1 MPVGRTILAFAAAP
15 FASSFAL
22 GAALSASSG
31 ADARAV
37 LFGTLAI
44 GLFGLLFTVPATL
57 IGGSASFF
65 FLKAVRRDGLP
76 WFVVAGAIVGLV
88 SGALFLFSGG
98 TPDDQREP
106 GWVLLLMTTCA
117 GAVGGGVFGLVRGPG
132 PQGKEGA
139 HVL

>member
-1 MPVGRTILAFAAAP
+1 MSVERTVLGFAAAP
-15 FASSFAL
+15 LASSFTL

-31 ADARAV
+31 ADATAV
-37 LFGTLAI
+37 LFGTLVF

-57 IGGSASFF
+57 IGGGASFF
-65 FLKAVRRDGLP
+65 FLKAVRRDELP
-76 WFVVAGAIVGLV
+76 WFVLAGAIVGLL
-88 SGALFLFSGG
+88 SGALFLSSGG

-132 PQGKEGA
+132 RQGKEGA
-139 HVL
+139 HVP